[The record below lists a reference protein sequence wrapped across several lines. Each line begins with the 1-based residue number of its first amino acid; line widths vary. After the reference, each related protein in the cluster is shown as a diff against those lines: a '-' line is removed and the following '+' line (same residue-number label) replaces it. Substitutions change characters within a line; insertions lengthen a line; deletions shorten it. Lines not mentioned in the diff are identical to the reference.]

1 VIEAILKRGIRL
13 VGPALN
19 RPEHGRF
26 LFKFLSIGWEQQNGV
41 MVRFSERRA
50 REGFV
55 CIAEVR
61 VAMIQNA
68 ASPGRAFDMLIKCRE
83 PYFPISFVKIPSYNK
98 CSLGICGF
106 QFT

>member
-13 VGPALN
+13 AGPALN
-19 RPEHGRF
+19 RHEHGRF
-26 LFKFLSIGWEQQNGV
+26 LFQFLSIDWEQQNV
-41 MVRFSERRA
+41 IRFAERRA

-61 VAMIQNA
+61 VTMILNFS
-68 ASPGRAFDMLIKCRE
+68 SPGRAFDMLIKFRE
-83 PYFPISFVKIPSYNK
+83 PCFQISPVKIPSYNK
-98 CSLGICGF
+98 CSLRICGF